1 MARTKASE
9 GESRSSIFTRY
20 FTKRPDLLRESNFD
34 AVAEMYK
41 QEFPDRDFEDRD
53 RQIAAN
59 IKSKLRREFKIGR
72 RRRKRGRP
80 AKAAAAGAAAGA
92 NTAPRAGRPASSLPM
107 LEDHIDECLMLAKR
121 LDREGLDDVI
131 KHLRRARNIVVVKL
145 GEQ

>member
-1 MARTKASE
+1 MARTKAAE

-41 QEFPDRDFEDRD
+41 QEFPDRDFEDRE

-80 AKAAAAGAAAGA
+80 AGSTAAGAGA
-92 NTAPRAGRPASSLPM
+92 SAAPRAGRPASSLPM
-107 LEDHIDECLMLAKR
+107 LE
-121 LDREGLDDVI
+121 
-131 KHLRRARNIVVVKL
+131 
-145 GEQ
+145 